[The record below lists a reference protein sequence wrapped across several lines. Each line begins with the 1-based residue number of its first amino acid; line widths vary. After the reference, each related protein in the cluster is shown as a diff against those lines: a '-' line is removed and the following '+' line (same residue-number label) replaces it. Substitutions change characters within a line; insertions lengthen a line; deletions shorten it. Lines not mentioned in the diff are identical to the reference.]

1 MKFSS
6 VIMMAFGMMLMWAS
20 GTTAH
25 EHQDQAAPACATEA
39 RAQANGYWLDAD
51 LARIDGAWKLTPLT
65 NIRFAPQKYG
75 GAPAPGEGHV
85 HLYLNGQLI
94 GPITHEGPVL
104 LPLLDQETYVVKL
117 ALAASNHSE
126 AAYGVCREIRVGPAS
141 DAGH

>member
-1 MKFSS
+1 MKFNLT
-6 VIMMAFGMMLMWAS
+6 MAAIVLTGLAAAS
-20 GTTAH
+20 DAVAH
-25 EHQDQAAPACATEA
+25 EHHEQAIAVCTQDA
-39 RAQANGYWLDAD
+39 RAGANGYWLDAD

-117 ALAASNHSE
+117 VLTASNHSE